1 MKVNEIDYFVN
12 IKGEG
17 PPVVF
22 LHGFTGDTSSWN
34 EVVDRLTHRFTCIS
48 IDLIGH
54 GRTDAPEDAE
64 RYQMAHAVED
74 VEAILARCG
83 IGEATFVGYSMG
95 GRVALQ
101 LAITRPHLVS
111 HLILES
117 ASPGLLTEE
126 ERDARRVKDEALAE
140 RILEHGMEEFVNFW
154 EEIPLFETQKR
165 LPATVQAEIRQGR
178 LGQRPIGLANSLRGM
193 GTGAQPSWWDHL
205 SAMEIPVDLLVG
217 ELDEKFVGI
226 AKRMKERNPRF
237 TITSFSGYG
246 HAIHVEEPQKFGTM
260 IEDLLHKGG
269 NTNGF

>member
-12 IKGEG
+12 IKGDG

-22 LHGFTGDTSSWN
+22 LHGFTGDSETWN
-34 EVVDRLTHRFTCIS
+34 GVTDRLVQRFTCVT

-54 GRTDAPEDAE
+54 GRTDAPPDLEKYRMD
-64 RYQMAHAVED
+64 QVVKD
-74 VEAILARCG
+74 VESILAKCG
-83 IGEATFVGYSMG
+83 ITEATFVGYSMG
-95 GRVALQ
+95 GRVALH
-101 LAITRPHLVS
+101 LALTHPHLVS

-126 ERDARRVKDEALAE
+126 ERSARREKDAALAE
-140 RILEHGMEEFVNFW
+140 RILLHGMEEFVNFW
-154 EEIPLFETQKR
+154 EDIPLFETQKR

-178 LGQRPIGLANSLRGM
+178 LGQRPIGLANSLKGM
-193 GTGAQPSWWDHL
+193 GTGSQPSWWGHL

-226 AKRMKERNPRF
+226 AKRMKERNPSF
-237 TITSFSGYG
+237 TITSFSGCG